1 MRPLV
6 VLLGIVMGSTV
17 SIAVALLLTGLV
29 FLLIPDSSSRLADE
43 HGPLG
48 MACLLAVLLAAIAV
62 TSFYGEL
69 RRRTWRLAAHAGLAL
84 MLAIALWSYWPK
96 S

>member
-17 SIAVALLLTGLV
+17 SIAVALLLTGVV
-29 FLLIPDSSSRLADE
+29 FLLLPEYGERLADE
-43 HGPLG
+43 RGALTA
-48 MACLLAVLLAAIAV
+48 ACALSALLAGVAI

-69 RRRTWRLAAHAGLAL
+69 RLRGWRFAAHGALTLAL
-84 MLAIALWSYWPK
+84 AGVLWVYWPK
-96 S
+96 A

>member
-17 SIAVALLLTGLV
+17 SIAVALLLTGVV
-29 FLLIPDSSSRLADE
+29 FLLIPDANSRLADE

-48 MACLLAVLLAAIAV
+48 MACLLAVMLAAIAV

-69 RRRTWRLAAHAGLAL
+69 RRRSWRLAAHAGLAL

>member
-1 MRPLV
+1 MRPFV

-17 SIAVALLLTGLV
+17 STAVALLLTGLV
-29 FLLIPDSSSRLADE
+29 FLLIPGSNQRLADE

-48 MACLLAVLLAAIAV
+48 MACLLSVLLAAIAS
-62 TSFYGEL
+62 TSFYAEL
-69 RRRTWRLAAHAGLAL
+69 RRRTWRLAAHAGLAV
-84 MLAIALWSYWPK
+84 MVAIALWSYWPR

>member
-1 MRPLV
+1 
-6 VLLGIVMGSTV
+6 MGSTV

-29 FLLIPDSSSRLADE
+29 FLLIPESNERLADE

-48 MACLLAVLLAAIAV
+48 LACLLSVLLAAIAA

-69 RRRTWRLAAHAGLAL
+69 RRRTWRFAAHAGLAL
-84 MLAIALWSYWPK
+84 MLAVALWSYWPK

>member
-29 FLLIPDSSSRLADE
+29 FLLIPESNERLADE

-48 MACLLAVLLAAIAV
+48 LACVLAVLLAAIAV
-62 TSFYGEL
+62 TSFYAEL
-69 RRRTWRLAAHAGLAL
+69 RRRSWRIAAHAGLAL